1 MESDVHRP
9 EEINEK
15 ISAMLA
21 ATEALKPGA
30 GQLTSPMNS
39 KTPRALTSK
48 VLSKVSS
55 AWDRL
60 NTKSPG
66 FESGHIGSDAATS
79 IQVTSRDTQFT
90 IRSIDIR
97 KNEGI
102 NIGKNEKARKL
113 AGIEVSRRPVAC
125 SKRSFLNRPRPG
137 SEICSTPSTVESEP
151 FNTSGDRTWKLIAR
165 SSGPFGAEPRFDL
178 DLEDRV
184 LSIRPDGSSTPRI
197 LIQHRRATRSVDS
210 RIRSGEFGF
219 FLSKHRHSATNY
231 AVNYGEVAKSSTLA
245 VDNESQDEF
254 LNTPQTL
261 PFGHYLKP
269 PTECRR
275 VKKHPSP
282 NKEYLERLKTAL
294 EEYTTLKISG
304 AGDRDLDELAD
315 MLSYTTHPLTSRE
328 KNQLP
333 RRCLTLPL
341 ERRPDPKG
349 SMKASPCHLPRGTY
363 RFGSTRSSG
372 VTEHHRIA
380 TRSFRTF
387 RPHDDSADDP
397 DELR

>member
-30 GQLTSPMNS
+30 GQLISPMSS

-48 VLSKVSS
+48 VISKVSS

-60 NTKSPG
+60 NTKPPS
-66 FESGHIGSDAATS
+66 FDSGH
-79 IQVTSRDTQFT
+79 V
-90 IRSIDIR
+90 DIR

-113 AGIEVSRRPVAC
+113 AGIEVSRRPVAS

-137 SEICSTPSTVESEP
+137 SEICSTPSAIESESL
-151 FNTSGDRTWKLIAR
+151 NTSGGRSWKLTAR

-210 RIRSGEFGF
+210 RIHSSELGI
-219 FLSKHRHSATNY
+219 FLSTHRHSATDHAFNC
-231 AVNYGEVAKSSTLA
+231 GEVAKSTTLA
-245 VDNESQDEF
+245 VDNKSRDEY
-254 LNTPQTL
+254 LNTPQTR
-261 PFGHYLKP
+261 PIGYYLKP
-269 PTECRR
+269 PAECRR

-294 EEYTTLKISG
+294 EEYTTLKTSG

-315 MLSYTTHPLTSRE
+315 MLSFTTRPLTSRE

-333 RRCLTLPL
+333 HLGPHGLAELQNIIASLR
-341 ERRPDPKG
+341 DPFVLFDLRMMALKTQTSYDSG
-349 SMKASPCHLPRGTY
+349 SNFENIKPHLR
-363 RFGSTRSSG
+363 
-372 VTEHHRIA
+372 
-380 TRSFRTF
+380 
-387 RPHDDSADDP
+387 
-397 DELR
+397 EL

>member
-30 GQLTSPMNS
+30 GQLISPMSS

-48 VLSKVSS
+48 VISKVSS

-60 NTKSPG
+60 NTKPPS
-66 FESGHIGSDAATS
+66 FDSGHVDSDATAS
-79 IQVTSRDTQFT
+79 VPITSRDTRFT
-90 IRSIDIR
+90 IKSIDIR

-113 AGIEVSRRPVAC
+113 AGIEVSRRPVAS

-137 SEICSTPSTVESEP
+137 SEICSTPSAIESESL
-151 FNTSGDRTWKLIAR
+151 NTSGGRSWKLTAR

-197 LIQHRRATRSVDS
+197 LIQHRRATQSVDS
-210 RIRSGEFGF
+210 RIHSSELGI
-219 FLSKHRHSATNY
+219 FLSTHRHSATDHAFNC
-231 AVNYGEVAKSSTLA
+231 GEVAKSTTLA
-245 VDNESQDEF
+245 VDNKSRDEY
-254 LNTPQTL
+254 LNTPQTR
-261 PFGHYLKP
+261 PIDYYLKP
-269 PTECRR
+269 PAECRR

-294 EEYTTLKISG
+294 EEYTTLKTSG

-315 MLSYTTHPLTSRE
+315 MLSFTTRPLTSRE

-333 RRCLTLPL
+333 QALIDLGPHGLAELQNIIASLR
-341 ERRPDPKG
+341 DPFVLFDLRMMALKTQTSYDSG
-349 SMKASPCHLPRGTY
+349 SNFENIKPHLR
-363 RFGSTRSSG
+363 
-372 VTEHHRIA
+372 
-380 TRSFRTF
+380 
-387 RPHDDSADDP
+387 
-397 DELR
+397 EL

>member
-30 GQLTSPMNS
+30 GQLTSPMSS
-39 KTPRALTSK
+39 KTPRALTCK

-60 NTKSPG
+60 NTKPPS
-66 FESGHIGSDAATS
+66 FESGHIDATS
-79 IQVTSRDTQFT
+79 SIPITSRDTRFT
-90 IRSIDIR
+90 IKSIDIR

-113 AGIEVSRRPVAC
+113 AGIEVSRRPVAS

-137 SEICSTPSTVESEP
+137 SEICSTPSTIESESL
-151 FNTSGDRTWKLIAR
+151 NTSGGRSRKLTTR

-210 RIRSGEFGF
+210 RIHSSEIGI
-219 FLSKHRHSATNY
+219 FLSKHRHSATNH
-231 AVNYGEVAKSSTLA
+231 AINCGEVAKSSALA
-245 VDNESQDEF
+245 VDNKSQDEC

-261 PFGHYLKP
+261 PIGYYLKP
-269 PTECRR
+269 PAECRR

-294 EEYTTLKISG
+294 EEYTTLKTSG

-315 MLSYTTHPLTSRE
+315 MLSFTTHPFASRE
-328 KNQLP
+328 KNQVP
-333 RRCLTLPL
+333 R
-341 ERRPDPKG
+341 
-349 SMKASPCHLPRGTY
+349 A
-363 RFGSTRSSG
+363 
-372 VTEHHRIA
+372 
-380 TRSFRTF
+380 
-387 RPHDDSADDP
+387 
-397 DELR
+397 

>member
-1 MESDVHRP
+1 METDVHRP

-30 GQLTSPMNS
+30 SQLTSPMGS

-48 VLSKVSS
+48 VLLKVSS

-60 NTKSPG
+60 NTKPTG
-66 FESGHIGSDAATS
+66 FESGHIDSDAASS
-79 IQVTSRDTQFT
+79 IPITSRDTRFT
-90 IRSIDIR
+90 IKSIDIR

-113 AGIEVSRRPVAC
+113 AGIEVSRRPVAG
-125 SKRSFLNRPRPG
+125 SKRSLLNRPRLD
-137 SEICSTPSTVESEP
+137 SEICSTPSTVESESL
-151 FNTSGDRTWKLIAR
+151 NTSGDRNRKLIIR

-184 LSIRPDGSSTPRI
+184 LSIRPDASSTPRI
-197 LIQHRRATRSVDS
+197 VIEHRRTTLSVDS
-210 RIRSGEFGF
+210 RIHSSDFGI
-219 FLSKHRHSATNY
+219 FLSKHRHIATDRAINC
-231 AVNYGEVAKSSTLA
+231 GEGAKSSTLA
-245 VDNESQDEF
+245 VDNKSQDEYLSTSQAF
-254 LNTPQTL
+254 PI
-261 PFGHYLKP
+261 GYYLKP
-269 PTECRR
+269 PAECRR

-294 EEYTTLKISG
+294 EQYTTLKTYG
-304 AGDRDLDELAD
+304 AVDRDLDELAD
-315 MLSYTTHPLTSRE
+315 MVSFPTRPFTSRE

-333 RRCLTLPL
+333 RRCLTLPV
-341 ERRPDPKG
+341 ERKSDSKG
-349 SMKASPCHLPRGTY
+349 SMKTPPCHLQRGPY
-363 RFGSTRSSG
+363 RSGTTRSSG
-372 VTEHHRIA
+372 VSEHHRIA
-380 TRSFRTF
+380 TRSVRTF
-387 RPHDDSADDP
+387 RPQNDSADDP